1 MNKDIPVKKEC
12 QNEFEAAGVEHG
24 EKKEKKVEDVQK
36 GTQKE
41 DSIDTVE
48 KNQCEHEQVQESE
61 SDIEGEGGDE
71 QKIEGTES
79 ISSLK
84 QELEDK
90 KRELDELINK
100 FARLQA
106 DFDNYKKRVAKER
119 QEMSL
124 YILEDLVSQLL
135 PVVDNFERALDS
147 AKSTGENESLLN
159 GLNMIFKQIKGIMEK
174 NGVKE
179 IEAKEKEFNPRLHEA
194 VMQEETDKYPSNTVI
209 EVLQKGYTLNNK
221 VIRPSLVK
229 VAK

>member
-1 MNKDIPVKKEC
+1 MNKDVPTKKEC
-12 QNEFEAAGVEHG
+12 KNEFESAGIECG
-24 EKKEKKVEDVQK
+24 EKKVEDVQN

-41 DSIDTVE
+41 GGTDTVG
-48 KNQCEHEQVQESE
+48 KKQCEHEQLQE

-79 ISSLK
+79 ISRLK

-90 KRELDELINK
+90 KREVDELINK

-119 QEMSL
+119 QEMSF

-135 PVVDNFERALDS
+135 PVVDNFERALNS
-147 AKSTGENESLLN
+147 AKNTGENESLLN
-159 GLNMIFKQIKGIMEK
+159 GLNMIFRQIKSIMEK